1 MKTRCT
7 ALIFLSFLLFAFPAH
22 SQSALPAHEWTAD
35 QLKAMHGMQTN
46 LALLIAHAALNFQSE
61 KGEQRSITPAKTT
74 YAAKPNPAM
83 MSENEDIL
91 SKNNGKDWYYT
102 ALYKGDDFVDFS
114 MQAFI
119 TMPVWGEANGSLTA
133 EEQPKSSGS
142 EDRRW
147 ILKMNGTPV
156 ASYQWAKKNG
166 TTYGFI
172 KISRAPL

>member
-91 SKNNGKDWYYT
+91 SKKLFLKIYPKIRTIYNKKLYYFCQ
-102 ALYKGDDFVDFS
+102 YW
-114 MQAFI
+114 Q
-119 TMPVWGEANGSLTA
+119 
-133 EEQPKSSGS
+133 
-142 EDRRW
+142 
-147 ILKMNGTPV
+147 
-156 ASYQWAKKNG
+156 
-166 TTYGFI
+166 I
-172 KISRAPL
+172 KAIFKQNI